1 MAMHF
6 LIPFCVLVVFNPLII
21 LVVRKSRETVLE
33 FQLND
38 SSGVAMSVSELQA
51 DHMAESVNVG
61 STLALTENSAKFD
74 GPTDLSHSRS
84 LSDVSVATV
93 EGLQKDNKK
102 KCKQNV
108 KSSKTVERQM
118 TRMFFAVTISVL
130 ILLLPVYIRTVFF
143 IFCEV
148 EDNDVKIKTIF
159 TFCLVVSRTLLF
171 TTYAINFYLYVI
183 VSEKFRQ
190 LCRQLFNCK
199 K

>member
-6 LIPFCVLVVFNPLII
+6 LIPFCVLIIFNPLII
-21 LVVRKSRETVLE
+21 LVVRKSRKAVLE
-33 FQLND
+33 FQSD
-38 SSGVAMSVSELQA
+38 ESSGAAMSVSELQA
-51 DHMAESVNVG
+51 DHMAESANVG
-61 STLALTENSAKFD
+61 STNNGKFD
-74 GPTDLSHSRS
+74 GPTDLSNSRS

-118 TRMFFAVTISVL
+118 TRMFFAVTISFL
-130 ILLLPVYIRTVFF
+130 ILLLPVYSRIVFF
-143 IFCEV
+143 IFYEV
-148 EDNDVKIKTIF
+148 EDNDIKIKTIF